1 MSRVIVKYTGQ
12 KIWDASNVL
21 EDAKI
26 IKCCQNRIFSLSL
39 SLSFEKTVP
48 QQFLFRIWNRSP
60 SIFFLLF
67 RRGVERTRERLT
79 WKCWGDVK
87 EKRTRN
93 KQNENDGEDTHCE
106 RETLPM
112 VTENSHVTRAY
123 WWRQCWPPKQKWRKK
138 KAIRRFLA
146 HPTEEKRVRH
156 QLNKEN
162 NLNNQR

>member
-39 SLSFEKTVP
+39 SLFRENSSSTVP
-48 QQFLFRIWNRSP
+48 LQDMKQIAFHHFVVIP
-60 SIFFLLF
+60 E
-67 RRGVERTRERLT
+67 RGGERMT